1 MPTDSPALLTVR
13 DAAERLGVTPRT
25 LKYYEERGLV
35 SPTRSEGR
43 YRLYDEEDLKRF
55 GRILRLRSLG
65 FSLHSVTEM
74 LKRPLEP
81 VDGGLRYSTESLQQI
96 HDAIAQ
102 QVEAL
107 DARIDSMR
115 RELKEAQ
122 KLRAE
127 LSPDIDYLRRR
138 LAGENAEALLA
149 QRRNARAKSPGAAPV
164 ERADQ
169 ADRSTPRK
177 PRAAEPSATRAS
189 KSKPAEP
196 TRSKTAQREPGPAK
210 DKAKVTSPE
219 PQPRASARRRS
230 TPGKSPVGDLK

>member
-1 MPTDSPALLTVR
+1 MSKDSPALLTVR

-65 FSLHSVTEM
+65 FSLHGITEM

-81 VDGGLRYSTESLQQI
+81 VDGGHRFSNESLQQI
-96 HDAIAQ
+96 RDAIAQ
-102 QVEAL
+102 QVDAL
-107 DARIDSMR
+107 DARIEAMR

-127 LSPDIDYLRRR
+127 LSPDLDYLERR
-138 LAGENAEALLA
+138 LAGENADALLE
-149 QRRNARAKSPGAAPV
+149 QRRDARAKTVAAPSAKRGKA
-164 ERADQ
+164 ERAPTTDDPA
-169 ADRSTPRK
+169 ADESR
-177 PRAAEPSATRAS
+177 
-189 KSKPAEP
+189 
-196 TRSKTAQREPGPAK
+196 
-210 DKAKVTSPE
+210 
-219 PQPRASARRRS
+219 
-230 TPGKSPVGDLK
+230 

>member
-1 MPTDSPALLTVR
+1 MSKDSPTLLTVR

-65 FSLHSVTEM
+65 FSLHGITEM
-74 LKRPLEP
+74 LKRPPEP
-81 VDGGLRYSTESLQQI
+81 VEGGHRYSTESLRQI
-96 HDAIAQ
+96 RDAIHE

-107 DARIDSMR
+107 DVRIETMR

-127 LSPDIDYLRRR
+127 LSPDLDYLERR
-138 LAGENAEALLA
+138 LAGENADALLE
-149 QRRNARAKSPGAAPV
+149 QRRNARAK
-164 ERADQ
+164 
-169 ADRSTPRK
+169 
-177 PRAAEPSATRAS
+177 AENTSLA
-189 KSKPAEP
+189 K
-196 TRSKTAQREPGPAK
+196 RSK
-210 DKAKVTSPE
+210 
-219 PQPRASARRRS
+219 
-230 TPGKSPVGDLK
+230 KSVAPT

>member
-1 MPTDSPALLTVR
+1 MPKDPPALLTVR

-65 FSLHSVTEM
+65 FSLHGITEM

-81 VDGGLRYSTESLQQI
+81 VEGGHRYSTESLQQI
-96 HDAIAQ
+96 RDAIHE

-107 DARIDSMR
+107 DVRIETMR

-127 LSPDIDYLRRR
+127 LSPDLDYLERR
-138 LAGENAEALLA
+138 LAGENADALLE
-149 QRRNARAKSPGAAPV
+149 QRRNAHAKAENTSFAK
-164 ERADQ
+164 
-169 ADRSTPRK
+169 RSK
-177 PRAAEPSATRAS
+177 
-189 KSKPAEP
+189 KSGEP
-196 TRSKTAQREPGPAK
+196 T
-210 DKAKVTSPE
+210 
-219 PQPRASARRRS
+219 
-230 TPGKSPVGDLK
+230 